1 MSRIVAFSSQHKI
14 FERPESQ
21 NKSCQKMA
29 SSDPQEA
36 SILPVQSVLTLAV
49 HGVPAVGGPMTSE
62 FAHLRATIR
71 TTLNGR
77 LTPRGVHLSEVEVN
91 DYVLHAHETQPV
103 GHRRE
108 ASAGAG
114 RRRAATRID
123 GDDSSPRD
131 RPKGAIK
138 MDEDGGEVGLLS
150 QQLREVEM
158 GRRRRRRLTT
168 GSSGNTPAH
177 LHESGPSTAPRSGG
191 GGGGILS
198 GFLKYMYDAPL
209 IARRLSLTSNPEDAT
224 ADLTVTVTV
233 TGEQTPESV
242 TVNGHLRP
250 EDFAYL
256 VNSAALSSSD
266 ALADSL
272 RPGGWLQTEYFRHV
286 HAVSMFPRDDGGVI
300 QHIPSDQDDL
310 DLLQTSSSGERTSSS
325 ISLAGRT
332 STADYSSSGAAPIGL
347 TSDNGKATGIQTSR
361 GFLLDEDSPSY
372 VPPSY
377 LGEVVENDSAYTTIG
392 SATTFS
398 PPGGG
403 GRVSVGLTVFIALA
417 CVSTVLLS
425 SYLTRRTVK
434 RRKNDRAVKA
444 RQAYDLPRKIC
455 SREWVDNLRDR
466 INARR
471 SRIGGGAN
479 SATLDAA
486 VPPTRHSQQQQQTF
500 QPPPIR
506 TAPGVPPRFPRV
518 APSDTGPPS
527 SGNLSGVMDTRAEYS
542 SPAPVAA
549 RRGTQGSMQMPSASS
564 FSGATGA
571 RSSNN
576 PSTTIGGGSG
586 KRVRFGA
593 DIVAGENPSSIN
605 NSFV

>member
-1 MSRIVAFSSQHKI
+1 
-14 FERPESQ
+14 
-21 NKSCQKMA
+21 MA
-29 SSDPQEA
+29 SSDPQA
-36 SILPVQSVLTLAV
+36 SILPVQSILTLAV

-108 ASAGAG
+108 ASVGAG
-114 RRRAATRID
+114 PRRAATTID
-123 GDDSSPRD
+123 GNDSSPRD
-131 RPKGAIK
+131 RPK
-138 MDEDGGEVGLLS
+138 DGGEVGLLS

-177 LHESGPSTAPRSGG
+177 LHESRSSTAPRSGG
-191 GGGGILS
+191 GNWGILS
-198 GFLKYMYDAPL
+198 GFLKYLYDAPVM
-209 IARRLSLTSNPEDAT
+209 ARRLSLTSNPEDAT

-310 DLLQTSSSGERTSSS
+310 DLLQTPSSGERTSSS

-332 STADYSSSGAAPIGL
+332 STADYSSSSGAAPIGL
-347 TSDNGKATGIQTSR
+347 ASDTVKATGIQTSR

-392 SATTFS
+392 SATTVN

-425 SYLTRRTVK
+425 SYLTRRSVK

-466 INARR
+466 INSRR

-486 VPPTRHSQQQQQTF
+486 VPSTRHSQQQQQTF

-506 TAPGVPPRFPRV
+506 TAPGAPPRFPRV

-527 SGNLSGVMDTRAEYS
+527 RASGVMDTRAEYS
-542 SPAPVAA
+542 SPAPVTA

-576 PSTTIGGGSG
+576 PNTTVGGGSG